1 MMMALLAI
9 SFKDIDRW
17 WSYAPTLWEGLQ
29 ITLKVSICAM
39 ALGLAIGI
47 CVAILSQSKNRV
59 IGALVHV
66 YVQIGRV
73 VPELVQVF
81 IWYYVL
87 PDYGV
92 VLTPFMAGVV
102 AIGVAFGPFVAEVFR
117 AGIESVPRSQWE
129 VASVFGYS
137 RARTWYRVVLPQ
149 ATRNVFPVLS
159 GYVISIFKATSL
171 LSFISLREVFA
182 VARNEA
188 ALNFRYFELFT
199 IVMLIYL
206 ALAIPTSVGLKQF
219 SSRYFRW

>member
-1 MMMALLAI
+1 MSILAVT
-9 SFKDIDRW
+9 SKDLDRW
-17 WSYAPTLWEGLQ
+17 WGYAPALWEGLQ
-29 ITLKVSICAM
+29 ITLRVAVCAM
-39 ALGLAIGI
+39 TLGLLIGVLVGI
-47 CVAILSQSKNRV
+47 MSQSNNRV
-59 IGALVHV
+59 IRTFVHF
-66 YVQIGRV
+66 YVQVGRV

-87 PDYGV
+87 PDFGM
-92 VLTPFMAGVV
+92 VLTPFTAGVV

-129 VASVFGYS
+129 VATVFGYS
-137 RARTWYRVVLPQ
+137 RPRTWLRVVLPQ

-159 GYVISIFKATSL
+159 GYIISVFKATSL

-182 VARNEA
+182 VARNVA

-206 ALAIPTSVGLKQF
+206 ALAVPTSLGLKQF
-219 SSRYFRW
+219 SNRFFRW